1 MTTPDAAPTQELQ
14 FRLHVDAAHCDRAA
28 QGLRTMAIHQYR
40 SQVRRFEAIGWFERM
55 RAVLVKLSP
64 AIAVL
69 LLVLAVVAGSLGAM
83 QRTSRGVLFGL
94 TVLLLLEAIVFVLIT
109 LRFQGTNTWVRTRF
123 ETWFGNRAL
132 AHMRKARQAAPFEA
146 VYDLRGELLAYSRVK
161 DGQWTLRWHRQL
173 GKYRARGVCLRTP
186 GLLVVFPKPGS
197 VVPVVLVL
205 TADDDTVAPA
215 FRAQGWT
222 IVDIDPAT
230 CEPVPPDTPA

>member
-1 MTTPDAAPTQELQ
+1 MTEPDPVPPQELQ
-14 FRLHVDAAHCDRAA
+14 FRLPVDTAHCDRAA
-28 QGLRTMAIHQYR
+28 QGLRAMAIFQYR
-40 SQVRRFEAIGWFERM
+40 SQVRRHEGIGWLRRT

-69 LLVLAVVAGSLGAM
+69 LFVSAFIAGSIANVE
-83 QRTSRGVLFGL
+83 RSSRVAFFGL
-94 TVLLLLEAIVFVLIT
+94 AVLLLLEAIVFVLLT

-146 VYDLRGELLAYSRVK
+146 VYDLRGELLAYSRIK

-230 CEPVPPDTPA
+230 CEPVSPDTPA